1 MAIECPGSIIQYAS
15 MPLIWQDDLDKLTC
29 SSKPAA
35 LTDDPFEVSGA
46 VCRRKAAVH
55 CMRGRAL
62 LACCVGLDAGVPPAK
77 GPLTEVQC
85 HVLMH
90 G

>member
-1 MAIECPGSIIQYAS
+1 
-15 MPLIWQDDLDKLTC
+15 
-29 SSKPAA
+29 
-35 LTDDPFEVSGA
+35 
-46 VCRRKAAVH
+46 
-55 CMRGRAL
+55 MRGRAL

-77 GPLTEVQC
+77 GPLTELQC